1 MKKRCTAFGRWCVSK
16 LGGFL
21 KHPLVIKVLIRVA
34 AALLLWVLK
43 LSIIALLTTAGP
55 ALLVG

>member
-21 KHPLVIKVLIRVA
+21 KHPLVVGLLIQVA
-34 AALLLWVLK
+34 AGLLLWVLK
-43 LSIIALLTTAGP
+43 VSIIALLTTAGP

>member
-1 MKKRCTAFGRWCVSK
+1 MKKRCIAFGRWCVSK

-21 KHPLVIKVLIRVA
+21 KHPLVVRVLIQVA
-34 AALLLWVLK
+34 AWLLLWVLK
-43 LSIIALLTTAGP
+43 ILIIALLTTAGP